1 MRRVLLVGWDG
12 ATFDLIR
19 PFVAQGKL
27 PNVARLIAEG
37 VHGPLTTTVP
47 PWTFPAWSSFMTGKN
62 PGKHGIY
69 DFFRPR
75 HGTYH
80 LEFVNGSTRK
90 APSFWK
96 LLSQAGRKVISVSI
110 PCTFPPEPVNG
121 VMISGFDAPGLGGGG
136 SAVDARGMYPPELCD
151 ELNRNVGPH
160 PIDSIVYEINRGRPD
175 LGVERSLETIRQKA
189 ATTKYL
195 MTHKPWDCCMILFGE
210 SDGICHHY
218 WKWCDPKSPL
228 YSAEPAGLQ
237 DSILK
242 IYQEL
247 DKQLGEL
254 LALAP
259 ADTTLMMMS
268 DHGFGGV
275 TDWVVY
281 PNCWLREK
289 GYLGFRSRLRRWLSR
304 NLESL
309 KLGAVNFLP
318 VKFKRFLYR
327 MGKRKLGEVESMVR
341 YGIIDWP
348 QTTAYFDENPY
359 YPAIWINLKGRQ
371 PQGTVEPGRE
381 YEEVRDRLI
390 HDLQTWRHPQTGD
403 RIVDKV
409 LRREEVYSGPHV
421 SDAPD
426 LVVKWALLG
435 GYSYAFRLS
444 SKSKKQAWMEQ
455 LDPKAP
461 HAFEFFTGK
470 SGNHRDEGIF
480 FAQGASI
487 QANETV
493 RGARIIDLAPTILH
507 LLGVRVP
514 DDMDGRIL
522 NEIFVD
528 HCPPEAQAYAATV
541 ADGSAY
547 GNGIYSSEDEEKI
560 SERLKSLGY
569 VE

>member
-27 PNVARLIAEG
+27 PNVARLMAEG

-47 PWTFPAWSSFMTGKN
+47 PWTFPAWSSFMTGTN

-136 SAVDARGMYPPELCD
+136 SSVDARGMYPPELCD
-151 ELNRNVGPH
+151 ELTRNVGPH

-318 VKFKRFLYR
+318 VKFKRLLYR

-341 YGIIDWP
+341 YGIINWP

-381 YEEVRDRLI
+381 YEDVRDRLI

-409 LRREEVYSGPHV
+409 LRREEVYTGPYV
-421 SDAPD
+421 TDAPD

-444 SKSKKQAWMEQ
+444 SKSKQQEWMEQ

-480 FAQGASI
+480 FAHGASI
-487 QANETV
+487 QANEMV

-514 DDMDGRIL
+514 DDMDGRVL

-528 HCPPEAQAYAATV
+528 HCPPEAPAYAATV

-547 GNGIYSSEDEEKI
+547 GDGSYSSEDEEKI